1 MTQQKEFDVHFSLN
15 GFMRITAES
24 EDSARSVVNEMISSR
39 ISAIEKELSTSLS
52 ESSGNEIEDFTTDVL
67 EA

>member
-15 GFMRITAES
+15 GFMRITAEN
-24 EDSARSVVNEMISSR
+24 EDSARSLVNEMISSR
-39 ISAIEKELSTSLS
+39 ISSIEKELSTSLS